1 MKRTLI
7 LSISIT
13 LVGMGCTEQRTG
25 SISKSNHCADCEEL
39 IKLFNNL
46 ANEGIKTVVFF
57 AEDINEPID
66 GATFEEFKDC
76 ILFTAGCRICRPHP
90 LSEEWLKCN
99 SLKGAWENLKAEK
112 IQRFVFYSNVEHP
125 EHPAIDEQHIVFEVP
140 KDKIPET
147 MKLLGE
153 ALDKAW
159 DPKEGI
165 IVIPDRAQSE
175 TIRIVT
181 DKNKYIIPIGW
192 SSSSVYGDNWKSC
205 RLKNKLLEWGF
216 SSLKWQGEGNPPECT
231 E

>member
-1 MKRTLI
+1 MKNIFVIALVI
-7 LSISIT
+7 L
-13 LVGMGCTEQRTG
+13 LVVGGCTEHRTG
-25 SISKSNHCADCEEL
+25 SISKSNHFADCEEL

-57 AEDINEPID
+57 AEDINEPVD
-66 GATFEEFKDC
+66 EATFEEFEDC
-76 ILFTAGCRICRPHP
+76 ILFAAGCRICRPHP

-125 EHPAIDEQHIVFEVP
+125 ENPGIDEQYIAFEVP

-147 MKLLGE
+147 MKLLDE

-159 DPKEGI
+159 DPKEGV
-165 IVIPDRAQSE
+165 IVFPDKFQYE

-181 DKNKYIIPIGW
+181 DNNRYIISVGW

-216 SSLKWQGEGNPPECT
+216 SGLKWQGEGNAPECT